1 MRPVAGLTIFGEND
15 IMSDGPSDKEA
26 KDSQNLAVLFA
37 DIDGSTK
44 LYEVHGDETAHRL
57 TAECLT
63 VLDAQAGLA
72 GGRTVKSRGDGVM
85 CVFASPNEAFRAAT
99 LMRDAQKRTQ
109 VSIHAGLHFGPVIEY
124 AGDFYGDTVNVAAR
138 VTDLAKAGEI
148 LVTEDTV
155 VRLSPALR
163 AATRWLDKAAVKGKK
178 DPVGVYMIVSE
189 DENVT
194 VIRSPLVPAES
205 EVTRLDLHYRDKAVT
220 LEEPMPE
227 FVIGRQDA
235 CDLVTESSYA
245 SRRHATIQAVRG
257 KVFLK
262 DHSTNGTYV
271 RNAEGEVA
279 FVKREMVQLTGKG
292 TIFLGREPELAEED
306 GIAFKLP

>member
-1 MRPVAGLTIFGEND
+1 
-15 IMSDGPSDKEA
+15 MSEGPFDKDA

-72 GGRTVKSRGDGVM
+72 GGRTVKTSGDGVM
-85 CVFASPNEAFRAAT
+85 CVFATPDEAFRAAT
-99 LMRDAQKRTQ
+99 LMRDAQKRTA
-109 VSIHAGLHFGPVIEY
+109 VSIHAGFHFGPVIEH

-163 AATRWLDKAAVKGKK
+163 AATRWLDKASMKGKK
-178 DPVGVYMIVSE
+178 EPVGVYMIISE

-194 VIRSPLVPAES
+194 VIRSPLVSAES
-205 EVTRLDLHYRDKAVT
+205 EVLRLDLRYRDKSFT

-227 FVIGRQDA
+227 FVIGRQES
-235 CDLVTESSYA
+235 CDLVTESTYA

-271 RNAEGEVA
+271 RNAEGEVV
-279 FVKREMVQLTGKG
+279 FVKREMVQLIGKG